1 MKNRLLGKIAILS
14 SLLLVTSCKQQNV
27 LLVLNWGEYINEDL
41 VARFEEENNVRVV
54 LNLASSSELMEQK
67 IKSGT
72 TCYDIVIPSDY
83 MIDKLYNDNYLKQ
96 IELAQLPN
104 YSDSVFLPGLK
115 SIQNEMFAGNESY
128 AIPYFWGTFGLVYN
142 KNVPGLEQAVRQYG
156 WSAIYEEDKT
166 PAGTRVGMYN
176 VPRLSY
182 AAAMMYYS
190 SVHEP
195 DTATEIE
202 RYNVANNENF
212 QYFEDVL
219 RQREFYEWGTDELKK
234 HISSG
239 NLDLAFMYTG
249 DFFDIYNLRAE
260 DGLGMEDMGIWIPPL
275 TISFF
280 DGMIIPKNAQHY
292 DLALKFMNFF
302 LDPEVAFENASIV
315 GYCTPIAAT
324 YDMMK
329 ENPDWQ
335 DKINNYPYYPDGSNP
350 NNPFVAM
357 PLKDIGTTSVSELSR
372 IINNV
377 KASS

>member
-1 MKNRLLGKIAILS
+1 MKNKFILKTLVLSSAILVS
-14 SLLLVTSCKQQNV
+14 GCKGNNV

-41 VARFEEENNVRVV
+41 VVAFEDYYDVRVV
-54 LNLASSSELMEQK
+54 MNLASSSELMEQK

-83 MIDKLYNDNYLKQ
+83 MIDKLYREDYLKQ
-96 IELAQLPN
+96 IQLDQLEN
-104 YSDSVFLPGLK
+104 YDENVFLPGLK
-115 SIQNEMFAGNESY
+115 DIQDVMFEGNQSY

-142 KNVPGLEQAVRQYG
+142 KNKPGLEEAVKQYG
-156 WSAIYEEDKT
+156 WASIFEEDKT
-166 PAGTRVGMYN
+166 PEGTRVGMYN

-182 AAAMMYYS
+182 AAAMMYYDD
-190 SVHEP
+190 
-195 DTATEIE
+195 DTTRE
-202 RYNVANNENF
+202 RYNVASEENF
-212 QYFEDVL
+212 QIFEDVL

-260 DGLGMEDMGIWIPPL
+260 EGQGMEDMGIFIPPL

-292 DLALKFMNFF
+292 DLALKFMDWF
-302 LDPEVAFENASIV
+302 LDPQVAFDNASIV

-324 YDMMK
+324 YAMMQVDP
-329 ENPDWQ
+329 EWQ

-350 NNPFVAM
+350 DNPFVAL
-357 PLKDIGTTSVSELSR
+357 PLKDIGTASVSRLAT

-377 KASS
+377 KASM